1 MVPGNKVLGSSAP
14 HAVFCL
20 FWNKGPSSPHSPGS
34 QVVATGHAPAVGGQ
48 PALVAADGPTLAWL
62 RLARLCSCHAPSALG
77 LAPYWVPAHPPPDM
91 ASQLRLRSALA
102 LVTG

>member
-1 MVPGNKVLGSSAP
+1 M
-14 HAVFCL
+14 
-20 FWNKGPSSPHSPGS
+20 
-34 QVVATGHAPAVGGQ
+34 VATGHAPAVGGQ
-48 PALVAADGPTLAWL
+48 PALVAPDGPTLAWL

-77 LAPYWVPAHPPPDM
+77 LAPYWVPAHQPPDM